1 MSVKYE
7 STKDIKV
14 SSSVVDQIIGQD
26 EAVRIIKKA
35 AKQRRHVLLIGD
47 PGTGKSL
54 LGQAT
59 AELLPKERLADILS
73 FPNPSDDNVPVVS
86 SVPRGEG
93 KVIVSRAKIQSMS
106 SFKNQ
111 GILMFLLVIVAS
123 LLPYYF
129 WRKGFISDV
138 IYAASMITGM
148 VFIVGFLIFLN
159 LNKRV
164 RNSSVAVPR
173 LLVDNSDKSNVP
185 FVDATGAHAGAL
197 LGDVLHDPLQSLLG
211 SNNISHVHVS
221 YGKTKTV
228 QLQQS
233 KIMDKVD
240 DLLNKKEII
249 RKGTY
254 KATFLGK
261 NELNVLAEKQG
272 VIEPVEVLS
281 VNKYYR
287 KGNLIKIATQSG
299 RELIVTPEHKVA
311 IKSFLNKIRYVR
323 ADKIRSW
330 HRLVV
335 FDP

>member
-1 MSVKYE
+1 MPIKYE

-93 KVIVSRAKIQSMS
+93 KVIVSRAKIQAMS

-148 VFIVGFLIFLN
+148 VFIVGFLVFLN

-164 RNSSVAVPR
+164 RTSSVAVPR

-197 LGDVLHDPLQSLLG
+197 LGDVLHDPLQSFSSSSSG
-211 SNNISHVHVS
+211 YI
-221 YGKTKTV
+221 
-228 QLQQS
+228 
-233 KIMDKVD
+233 
-240 DLLNKKEII
+240 NKKRLFISSFVNQVLKKNDQI
-249 RKGTY
+249 KKGKYLAAFTKSKEY
-254 KATFLGK
+254 KTFGFSK
-261 NELNVLAEKQG
+261 GAIKSDN
-272 VIEPVEVLS
+272 EVLS
-281 VNKYYR
+281 VNKYLYNN
-287 KGNLIKIATQSG
+287 NLVKLTTQSG
-299 RELIVTPEHKVA
+299 KELIVTPEHKVA
-311 IKSFLNKIRYVR
+311 IKGLLDKVRYVR
-323 ADKIRSW
+323 ADKVRPW
-330 HRLVV
+330 HKLVV

>member
-1 MSVKYE
+1 MALKYE

-14 SSSVVDQIIGQD
+14 SSSVVDQIVGQD

-59 AELLPKERLADILS
+59 AELLPRERLKDIVSL
-73 FPNPSDDNVPVVS
+73 PNPADDNVPLINTM
-86 SVPRGEG
+86 PKGEG
-93 KVIVSRAKIQSMS
+93 KAFVTRMKLQAMS

-111 GILMFLLVIVAS
+111 SIVMFLLVLVVS

-138 IYAASMITGM
+138 IYAASMITGIL
-148 VFIVGFLIFLN
+148 FIVGFMIFLN

-164 RNSSVAVPR
+164 RSSSVSVPR

-185 FVDATGAHAGAL
+185 FIDGTGAHAGAL

-211 SNNISHVHVS
+211 SNNISHTRVG
-221 YGKTKTV
+221 YGKTKMV

-233 KIMDKVD
+233 KIMDSVD

-254 KATFLGK
+254 KAAFLDK

-272 VIEPVEVLS
+272 IIEPVDVLS

-299 RELIVTPEHKVA
+299 KELIVTPEHKVA

-323 ADKIRSW
+323 ADKIRPW
-330 HRLVV
+330 HKLVV
-335 FDP
+335 FDM